1 VAEEEDEDDAE
12 ENHGHTEIFG
22 GNWLMFRRPETDTF
36 QIQALTKGGE
46 LGGVGV
52 FSVKNLITWTVF
64 TFCFLHGLKIC
75 PIS

>member
-22 GNWLMFRRPETDTF
+22 GNRLMFRGPETDTF
-36 QIQALTKGGE
+36 HIPALTEGGE
-46 LGGVGV
+46 LGGV

-64 TFCFLHGLKIC
+64 TFCFLHGFKIC